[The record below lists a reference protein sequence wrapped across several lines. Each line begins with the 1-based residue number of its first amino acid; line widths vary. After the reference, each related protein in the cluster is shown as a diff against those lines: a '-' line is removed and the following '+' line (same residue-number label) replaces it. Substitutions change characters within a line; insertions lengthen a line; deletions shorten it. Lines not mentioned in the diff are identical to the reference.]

1 MRKPSDTHALLEL
14 GSGFNPDFTGFENA
28 KLVCKLYQAKSQN
41 IDDYLRDVEDFADVG
56 EFFHHPIRT
65 YSSGMMARVAFAV
78 HANLLPSLFI
88 IDEAIAVGDLPF
100 QTKCFSF
107 LKRLASSGSTIIFV
121 SHDIPLVR
129 SFCDEVVYL
138 ESGEVVSSGDPI
150 STCDQYVSRS
160 MLGKPNRV
168 EDANLTFS
176 KGGTKE
182 DERSGNG
189 KARFSSV
196 GFSDNKNVFGY
207 GEEIRLFAEI
217 EIKKHIENLNFGATI
232 IDKTGQQVCY
242 TDSMLEENSLG
253 ELNESDA
260 TRLDLNFRCI
270 LSQGYYTVC
279 LVLSELVSGDSITL
293 DYYPQ
298 SIGFEVY
305 ANKNK
310 IHAFCKLD
318 ADSQFA
324 VK

>member
-1 MRKPSDTHALLEL
+1 
-14 GSGFNPDFTGFENA
+14 
-28 KLVCKLYQAKSQN
+28 
-41 IDDYLRDVEDFADVG
+41 
-56 EFFHHPIRT
+56 
-65 YSSGMMARVAFAV
+65 
-78 HANLLPSLFI
+78 
-88 IDEAIAVGDLPF
+88 
-100 QTKCFSF
+100 
-107 LKRLASSGSTIIFV
+107 
-121 SHDIPLVR
+121 
-129 SFCDEVVYL
+129 
-138 ESGEVVSSGDPI
+138 
-150 STCDQYVSRS
+150 

-176 KGGTKE
+176 KGETKE

-242 TDSMLEENSLG
+242 TDSMLEGNSLG
-253 ELNESDA
+253 ELNASDA

-279 LVLSELVSGDSITL
+279 LVLSELVSEDSITL

-305 ANKNK
+305 AHKYK